1 MLDNKLG
8 IFNSAELARAEEE
21 ITKRK
26 ALQLFELG
34 LLDTYEVGTFAGL
47 ARIHQY
53 LFEDVYDFAGRVRT
67 ENIAKG
73 GFRFA
78 PVMYLQAA
86 LKSIDQMPH
95 RTFQDIIAKYVE
107 MNVAHPFREG
117 NGRSMRL
124 WLDSMLKTQ
133 LSRVVDWSRVA
144 QDEYLMAMERSPV
157 KDLEI
162 RLLLET
168 ALTDRIHDR
177 EVFMKGV
184 DASYSYEGY
193 NVFKTED
200 LAAGEERDI

>member
-1 MLDNKLG
+1 
-8 IFNSAELARAEEE
+8 
-21 ITKRK
+21 
-26 ALQLFELG
+26 
-34 LLDTYEVGTFAGL
+34 
-47 ARIHQY
+47 
-53 LFEDVYDFAGRVRT
+53 
-67 ENIAKG
+67 
-73 GFRFA
+73 
-78 PVMYLQAA
+78 
-86 LKSIDQMPH
+86 
-95 RTFQDIIAKYVE
+95 

-200 LAAGEERDI
+200 LAADGERDI